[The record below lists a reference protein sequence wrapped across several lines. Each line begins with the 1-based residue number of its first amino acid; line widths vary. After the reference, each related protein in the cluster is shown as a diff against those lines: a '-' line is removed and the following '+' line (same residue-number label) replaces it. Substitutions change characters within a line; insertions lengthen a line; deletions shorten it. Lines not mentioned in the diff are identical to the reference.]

1 MFASQLVVPV
11 TGNVSFQYVTDN
23 STYNCDKINDCFVVI
38 KLIVT
43 HVGIYN
49 DACLVCLACAFY
61 WSSLGDGTSG
71 LVAGSRDSEE
81 HA

>member
-1 MFASQLVVPV
+1 M
-11 TGNVSFQYVTDN
+11 Y
-23 STYNCDKINDCFVVI
+23 
-38 KLIVT
+38 IVGT
-43 HVGIYN
+43 VGIYDD
-49 DACLVCLACAFY
+49 DACHICLACAFY

>member
-1 MFASQLVVPV
+1 M
-11 TGNVSFQYVTDN
+11 
-23 STYNCDKINDCFVVI
+23 TYFSHES
-38 KLIVT
+38 LYLSE
-43 HVGIYN
+43 YN

-81 HA
+81 HT

>member
-1 MFASQLVVPV
+1 MKDRVFKS
-11 TGNVSFQYVTDN
+11 SF
-23 STYNCDKINDCFVVI
+23 SS
-38 KLIVT
+38 
-43 HVGIYN
+43 VGIQG
-49 DACLVCLACAFY
+49 CLVVCLACAFY